1 MRALIFTF
9 ARACLQAD
17 KLATGAF
24 VVFAVFACGG
34 CGARTG
40 FDAEPIEGTVVGEP
54 PAVGDADASSEGSA
68 EDASPGFCGSLTTTA
83 SCIAGGCGACVSSA
97 GWWICVD
104 PGGGA
109 IIEDDAGREL
119 GACGNL
125 SGGDVVTGPRQRL

>member
-1 MRALIFTF
+1 MRALMFTF

-17 KLATGAF
+17 KLVAGAF
-24 VVFAVFACGG
+24 LVFACGG

-40 FDAEPIEGTVVGEP
+40 FDTEPIEGTLVGEP
-54 PAVGDADASSEGSA
+54 PAFEDASGEGSA
-68 EDASPGFCGSLTTTA
+68 EDASPGSCGSFTTIA
-83 SCIAGGCGACVSSA
+83 SCTAGGCGACVSST
-97 GWWICVD
+97 GWWICID
-104 PGGGA
+104 PIGGA